1 MPFDPSV
8 VKYIDVYTWNDYLEL
23 RHIMKKVGERVHEKR
38 WFIYHGVLYW
48 VECEMIINLS
58 SLSEK
63 WRGLA
68 NVC

>member
-8 VKYIDVYTWNDYLEL
+8 VKYIDMRTWSDYLQL
-23 RHIMKKVGERVHEKR
+23 RRITRQVSEKG
-38 WFIYHGVLYW
+38 WLIYHGVLYW

-63 WRGLA
+63 WRGLT

>member
-1 MPFDPSV
+1 MPFDLSV
-8 VKYIDVYTWNDYLEL
+8 VKYIDVHTWNDYLQL
-23 RHIMKKVGERVHEKR
+23 RHISWQVSEDEKR

-63 WRGLA
+63 WRGLT